1 MRPHDEDFRVLSLLL
16 LLVAAVTV
24 ILTFT
29 VDNGLRLKRI
39 EKAVGA
45 TFKSDARQDTPA
57 EKPE

>member
-45 TFKSDARQDTPA
+45 TFQRDARQDTPA
-57 EKPE
+57 ENPE